1 MNIVFVH
8 FGSRLPKHLLQN
20 LSRTAGLFNSHQIF
34 LISDY
39 DHPNLPSSVNKFL
52 VPDQDYFNEAKEN
65 LAHPV
70 DFRNNFWFLTL
81 KRFLVFNVF
90 MKEHPAALIHF
101 ESDVIISPDFP
112 FEIFEGL
119 KKPFAFPLISDD
131 LGIPSILFL
140 KDKFAADLLCEFTL
154 ISSREN
160 HNTTDMLILAGVL
173 SKHPELVTLLP
184 SGPSI
189 RELYL
194 SSTSNQFISRQS
206 EGLSIFGGLFDGAA
220 IGQYLLGDDPRNNRG
235 VRNIYFESGYSSLR
249 AKELNYNYS
258 NSRNFLDVIADA
270 TTIPLFALH
279 VHSKDVR
286 AFREDRFAR
295 LIRIR
300 IRDNQGK
307 LRKEFLPSVA
317 SKQLFFA
324 LKRRL
329 KRAWLVHRND

>member
-1 MNIVFVH
+1 
-8 FGSRLPKHLLQN
+8 
-20 LSRTAGLFNSHQIF
+20 
-34 LISDY
+34 
-39 DHPNLPSSVNKFL
+39 
-52 VPDQDYFNEAKEN
+52 
-65 LAHPV
+65 
-70 DFRNNFWFLTL
+70 
-81 KRFLVFNVF
+81 
-90 MKEHPAALIHF
+90 
-101 ESDVIISPDFP
+101 
-112 FEIFEGL
+112 
-119 KKPFAFPLISDD
+119 
-131 LGIPSILFL
+131 
-140 KDKFAADLLCEFTL
+140 
-154 ISSREN
+154 
-160 HNTTDMLILAGVL
+160 MLILAGVL

-194 SSTSNQFISRQS
+194 SGTSNQFVSSQS

-235 VRNIYFESGYSSLR
+235 VRNIYFESGYSALR

-258 NSRNFLDVIADA
+258 NNRNFLNVIADA

-329 KRAWLVHRND
+329 NRAWLVHRND